1 MKKQMKRT
9 VYEAPVTE
17 RFSVELEGSFCG
29 SAEIEN
35 PESTTKRTGEI
46 ANQDI
51 NTGFD
56 DVVFEGTWE

>member
-1 MKKQMKRT
+1 MKRT
-9 VYEAPVTE
+9 VYVAPVTE
-17 RFSVELEGSFCG
+17 RFSVELEGNFCG
-29 SAEIEN
+29 SADVEN
-35 PESTTKRTGEI
+35 PKTEGNRTGEI